1 MEHDGSKKQKRVEK
15 EHSESFWMLIVRAT
29 SDVVPNFHM
38 VEVNKEEHK
47 EIYED
52 LKMFEKEDLE
62 IRMDFVRYRSPFI
75 NLKSKSRNY
84 ATQENYE
91 QSEECKRWENFC
103 CDCTSPP
110 SPTRGP
116 RRGCGGGVNTTISSS
131 LLARTNK
138 ILQRHGSMSFTLLE
152 GKARQCCCCA

>member
-1 MEHDGSKKQKRVEK
+1 MQHDAPQEGPLWAESGSKKQKRVEN

-62 IRMDFVRYRSPFI
+62 IRMDFVRFRSPFI

-103 CDCTSPP
+103 CDCTYE
-110 SPTRGP
+110 RE
-116 RRGCGGGVNTTISSS
+116 NII
-131 LLARTNK
+131 K
-138 ILQRHGSMSFTLLE
+138 FTAKNQKDIA
-152 GKARQCCCCA
+152 KARFWVIYSS